1 MADDGKR
8 KGSGNGFQGLGL
20 SDPVYRGIVR
30 MGFRVSDDG
39 LMSLNPSF
47 LGGAPT
53 EKSAEH
59 SFDDCMA
66 VNNLYSKDR
75 ALMMCKTV

>member
-39 LMSLNPSF
+39 LMYLNPSF
-47 LGGAPT
+47 LGGAST
-53 EKSAEH
+53 EKK
-59 SFDDCMA
+59 C
-66 VNNLYSKDR
+66 
-75 ALMMCKTV
+75 

>member
-39 LMSLNPSF
+39 LMSLNPSS
-47 LGGAPT
+47 LVARRQKKVLNT
-53 EKSAEH
+53 HLTSAW
-59 SFDDCMA
+59 
-66 VNNLYSKDR
+66 L
-75 ALMMCKTV
+75 

>member
-30 MGFRVSDDG
+30 MGFRVSHVVFFAVCWVHGAATARKVTHTSDG
-39 LMSLNPSF
+39 IMIDVYDLSF
-47 LGGAPT
+47 Q
-53 EKSAEH
+53 E
-59 SFDDCMA
+59 
-66 VNNLYSKDR
+66 
-75 ALMMCKTV
+75 